1 MVTKLLHLLNPKLRE
16 RRDLRERAPLEAV
29 EAKPEEAEAK
39 PEVDKEDSTR
49 TIPTP
54 LKIDQPESITKNLK
68 NAKEVKEDSM
78 TSPQE
83 VLPEALL
90 EEDLEVVSEE
100 VEVATLEMT
109 LNINQQEEVVKDFMN
124 LTTK

>member
-1 MVTKLLHLLNPKLRE
+1 
-16 RRDLRERAPLEAV
+16 
-29 EAKPEEAEAK
+29 
-39 PEVDKEDSTR
+39 
-49 TIPTP
+49 
-54 LKIDQPESITKNLK
+54 
-68 NAKEVKEDSM
+68 M

-109 LNINQQEEVVKDFMN
+109 LNINQQEEVVKGFMN